1 VKGID
6 RAETLRNAEKLLRQG
21 KLEPAI
27 AEYIRI
33 VEEYPRDWN
42 TANSLGDLY
51 ARAGQV
57 NKAVE
62 QFIRIADSLNSEGF
76 LPKAAALYKKTL
88 KLAPDHEHAL
98 LQAAEIAAGQ
108 GLLADAR
115 TYLGAVEE
123 KRRARGDAFGAAQ
136 SRIRLGTLDP
146 ADYESRKLAA
156 AARIEIGDIA
166 AAIRDLKEIARELS
180 GKARAADAIA
190 ALAQAAE
197 VAPGDDEVRRQLI
210 ETHIS
215 IEDFAQARARAATT
229 GELKWVADALDLRG
243 RADEAIEIRCDAARL
258 DPDDLELQANLAR
271 AFVERGD
278 MARAAQYLTI
288 ESAGADPQLL
298 LTVAEMRL
306 RSGKTDEGVAIAR
319 QLLDQE
325 PGLRDTIARLGAAV
339 AEHAPESGFQTVLI
353 VVDACAARREWTA
366 AQAALEP
373 FVARVPNHIPALM
386 RLVEISVDGSLESP
400 LNRAQALLTD
410 AYLVSGMASEARFIA
425 EDLLAR
431 EPSDPA
437 NVERLRRAL
446 VLMNERDPDTL
457 IAERLSGQS
466 PFGSTDLNAA
476 DFPPFEE
483 DSGLPS
489 GLVAQE
495 STASASTASPS
506 TASALPPAL
515 SPLPSAQ
522 STLTAPGFTDI
533 GSLQSLLDELEPR
546 TSPLPTA
553 HARSESVE
561 VDLSIVLKDLERP
574 MAAPQPQVVQAPAP
588 PPPPAPAPAPDLDE
602 VFEQLRGEATRKAAI
617 DAAARDYERA
627 LQLRAAGDFDGCIEA
642 LQAASRAPMLRF
654 VTASLLGRIYKQRGQ
669 LAQAIDWFER
679 ASQAPAPTPAEYHEL
694 LFELGEGLEAAG
706 ETTRALDVC
715 LELQAD
721 AGSYRDIDERVDRLA
736 KVQAGG

>member
-27 AEYIRI
+27 AEYLRI

-51 ARAGQV
+51 ARAGRA

-62 QFIRIADSLNSEGF
+62 QFIRIADGLNNEGF

-136 SRIRLGTLDP
+136 ARIRLGNLDP
-146 ADYESRKLAA
+146 ADYESRRSAA
-156 AARIEIGDIA
+156 AARIEIGDVA
-166 AAIRDLKEIARELS
+166 AAIRDLKDIARELS
-180 GKARAADAIA
+180 GRARAGDAIA

-197 VAPGDDEVRRQLI
+197 LAPGDDEVRRQLI

-215 IEDFAQARARAATT
+215 IEDFAQARACAATA
-229 GELKWVADALDLRG
+229 GEFKWVADALDLRG
-243 RADEAIEIRCDAARL
+243 RADEAIEVRCDAARL
-258 DPDDLELQANLAR
+258 DPDDLELRAHLAR
-271 AFVERGD
+271 SFVERRD
-278 MARAAQYLTI
+278 VARAAQYLTI

-319 QLLDQE
+319 QLLEQE
-325 PGLRDTIARLGAAV
+325 PGLRDTIVGLGAAV
-339 AEHAPESGFQTVLI
+339 AEHAPDSGFQTVLI
-353 VVDACAARREWTA
+353 VVEACAARGEWTA

-373 FVARVPNHIPALM
+373 FVARAPNHIPALM
-386 RLVEISVDGSLESP
+386 RLVEICVDGSLESP

-410 AYLVSGMASEARFIA
+410 AYLASGMASEARFTA

-437 NVERLRRAL
+437 NVDRLRRAL
-446 VLMNERDPDTL
+446 VLMNEHDPDAL

-466 PFGSTDLNAA
+466 PFVSTDLNAA

-483 DSGLPS
+483 DFDP
-489 GLVAQE
+489 
-495 STASASTASPS
+495 PS
-506 TASALPPAL
+506 TASVSPAAF
-515 SPLPSAQ
+515 SPVPSAP
-522 STLTAPGFTDI
+522 STSTVPEFNDI

-546 TSPLPTA
+546 ASPLPTA

-574 MAAPQPQVVQAPAP
+574 MAAPQPQVAQPPA

-602 VFEQLRGEATRKAAI
+602 VFEQLRGEATRKAAM
-617 DAAARDYERA
+617 DAAVRDHERA
-627 LQLRAAGDFDGCIEA
+627 LQLQAGGDIDGCIEA

-654 VTASLLGRIYKQRGQ
+654 ATASLLGRIYKQRGQ
-669 LAQAIDWFER
+669 MAHAIDWFER

-694 LFELGEGLEAAG
+694 LFELAEGLEAAG